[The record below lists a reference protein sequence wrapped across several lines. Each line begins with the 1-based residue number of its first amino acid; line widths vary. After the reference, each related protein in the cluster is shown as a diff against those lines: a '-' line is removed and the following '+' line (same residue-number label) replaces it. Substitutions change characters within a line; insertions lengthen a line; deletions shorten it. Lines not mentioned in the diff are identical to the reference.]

1 MRLLQVL
8 STLMFA
14 ATLTA
19 CTNAGEVAHA
29 NNLNPQQGA
38 LRETQN
44 SDKSA
49 VAWLTETT
57 VSPKRKIEVGDH
69 PGLLLEQYQ
78 IGGRGQRVRL
88 LLADDRNIQKY
99 ISGSPQDVLF
109 KTDSK
114 VAKSE
119 NDKWSPMAMI
129 IEAPANLGLAKFSDD
144 STFNGLAV
152 SPQLLLC
159 ATGALKNLADASTN
173 RNRVYQNWQINE
185 VNVLVK
191 PVQHSAEAESKM
203 AIDSKLH
210 ALNFQVSL
218 WTRSGDCFL
227 PSVTEIGTAL
237 DIANQR
243 VED

>member
-1 MRLLQVL
+1 MRLFQALVL
-8 STLMFA
+8 FLFA

-19 CTNAGEVAHA
+19 CTNAGEAAHA
-29 NNLNPQQGA
+29 TNLNPQHGS
-38 LRETQN
+38 LRETES
-44 SDKSA
+44 SDKASVSWA
-49 VAWLTETT
+49 TNTT
-57 VSPKRKIEVGDH
+57 VSSKRQIEVGDH

-78 IGGRGQRVRL
+78 IGGRAQRVRL
-88 LLADDRNIQKY
+88 MLADDRSIQRL
-99 ISGSPQDVLF
+99 ISGSPQDLLF

-114 VAKSE
+114 VAKTE

-129 IEAPANLGLAKFSDD
+129 IEAPVNLGLSKFSDD

-159 ATGALKNLADASTN
+159 ATGALKNLAEASGS

-185 VNVLVK
+185 VNIMVK
-191 PVQHSAEAESKM
+191 PVQHAVEAESKM

-210 ALNFQVSL
+210 ALNFQVSM

-227 PSVTEIGTAL
+227 PSTTDIGTAL
-237 DIANQR
+237 DIADQR